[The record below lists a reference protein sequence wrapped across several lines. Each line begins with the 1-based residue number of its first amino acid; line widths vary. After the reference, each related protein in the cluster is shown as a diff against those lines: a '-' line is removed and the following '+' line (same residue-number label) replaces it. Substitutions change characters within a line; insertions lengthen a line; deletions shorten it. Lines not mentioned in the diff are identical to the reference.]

1 MHNCL
6 GWVSDPNEG
15 HVTHPPLPQDER
27 SHLETKSPCSYRNM
41 STVILSWSL
50 WMVPLACFKHSPPPY
65 WIFVFRNEKVQFLIT
80 TGDKKFYSNGLD
92 QEFLAT
98 CTPEEFIETTSLLHK
113 VLARLLSFPMLTVA
127 ALNGRVLPIRLLILC
142 VDSLMV
148 QGGYVIQFFFLG
160 FIWFQVWLQLINT
173 IESLKVV
180 RKKPLAKDTIYFI
193 LYKFSKLVYKKCLQG
208 GGDN

>member
-6 GWVSDPNEG
+6 GRVSDPNEG
-15 HVTHPPLPQDER
+15 YVTHPPLPQDER
-27 SHLETKSPCSYRNM
+27 SHLKTKSPCSYRNM

-50 WMVPLACFKHSPPPY
+50 WMVPLACFKHSPPY
-65 WIFVFRNEKVQFLIT
+65 WIFVFRNEKVKFLIT

-142 VDSLMV
+142 VDSSMV

-180 RKKPLAKDTIYFI
+180 RKKTI
-193 LYKFSKLVYKKCLQG
+193 S
-208 GGDN
+208 

>member
-1 MHNCL
+1 MQNCL

-15 HVTHPPLPQDER
+15 HVTHPPLHQDER
-27 SHLETKSPCSYRNM
+27 SYLETKSPCSYRNM

-50 WMVPLACFKHSPPPY
+50 WMVPLACFKHSPPY
-65 WIFVFRNEKVQFLIT
+65 WIFIFRNEKVKFLIT

-98 CTPEEFIETTSLLHK
+98 CTPEEFIETTSLLPK

-127 ALNGRVLPIRLLILC
+127 ALNGTVLPIRLLILC

-148 QGGYVIQFFFLG
+148 QGGYVIQFFWRLLEKKPSAKDIILFY
-160 FIWFQVWLQLINT
+160 FIQI
-173 IESLKVV
+173 LKVG
-180 RKKPLAKDTIYFI
+180 
-193 LYKFSKLVYKKCLQG
+193 LQEMFARWWR
-208 GGDN
+208 

>member
-1 MHNCL
+1 M
-6 GWVSDPNEG
+6 
-15 HVTHPPLPQDER
+15 
-27 SHLETKSPCSYRNM
+27 
-41 STVILSWSL
+41 
-50 WMVPLACFKHSPPPY
+50 
-65 WIFVFRNEKVQFLIT
+65 IT

-142 VDSLMV
+142 VDSLIV

-160 FIWFQVWLQLINT
+160 FIWFQV
-173 IESLKVV
+173 
-180 RKKPLAKDTIYFI
+180 
-193 LYKFSKLVYKKCLQG
+193 
-208 GGDN
+208 